1 MVEAIRDQG
10 VIAVAAI
17 VVVAIAVS
25 LVVDRWIARGRR
37 RG

>member
-17 VVVAIAVS
+17 VVAAIAVW
-25 LVVDRWIARGRR
+25 LAVDRWIARGRR

>member
-17 VVVAIAVS
+17 VVVAIAVW